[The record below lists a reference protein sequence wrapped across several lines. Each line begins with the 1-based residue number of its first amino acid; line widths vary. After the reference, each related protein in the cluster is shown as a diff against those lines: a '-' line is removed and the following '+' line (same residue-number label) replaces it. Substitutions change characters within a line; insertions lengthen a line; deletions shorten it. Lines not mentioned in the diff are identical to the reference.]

1 MIMSS
6 MPSPPMPMLAG
17 QEVQDEITVMCGDHK
32 IANAHDLWAMLLIT
46 AMERREESEN
56 KKRAERQ
63 KLATAELFSQLKDIH
78 KQTLGSVAEVDA
90 VYTAFGVFTRSNLT
104 MLSSSSDVRFL
115 PVSAIQREDRIH
127 IAACHHAAAQ
137 DILFGVLKSDH
148 GSQEK
153 RSAE

>member
-1 MIMSS
+1 
-6 MPSPPMPMLAG
+6 
-17 QEVQDEITVMCGDHK
+17 
-32 IANAHDLWAMLLIT
+32 
-46 AMERREESEN
+46 
-56 KKRAERQ
+56 
-63 KLATAELFSQLKDIH
+63 
-78 KQTLGSVAEVDA
+78 
-90 VYTAFGVFTRSNLT
+90 

-153 RSAE
+153 RSAEQYSEYPYASLLMRQYARIIESFESCSDVTDSEQQVVEPMNKIEELDIDDCE